1 MDLKELF
8 KDVTSFNKEAAM
20 KENMRMVELK
30 DSVTAQAFRD
40 AQTKLAS
47 YFGDIKIDS
56 PESNLTE
63 FSRNKLSGKMKA
75 MLSVSTTAGLKRLP
89 IHFVVKASVA
99 SMVETPEQVIAA
111 LENVEGS
118 IDKEVK
124 EILEKQKQMSAYHN
138 EDIEVKADGEKIPA
152 VQYRDMHTAI
162 HHLALFNTRDE
173 ALEAFERL
181 KQIQH
186 TEYPEGQEGED
197 GYIMDMYEAFAT
209 STGDIEVDYRTVQND
224 PEYDIVN
231 KDWVIDA
238 SAKNS
243 NIKVQAKKKEID
255 LGVRENTSASQFPV
269 KLLVYPK
276 TYLPELKKGDI
287 LNVGGFKYRYIGDE
301 PTISGDTEN
310 GINARFELVVSTKK
324 ASLNVTAADGDEA
337 KEEDKKE
344 DTKKSTLPEDTEQDI
359 EQAAKEKEEALDY
372 LKGLSKEDLSDK
384 EDDDIR
390 LDVMNFID
398 YNVPI
403 PTNYFKEMGA
413 RRPLALWYLS
423 LKSTPITDLEGDV
436 PAGIFKHIKDDP
448 KAAYNV
454 LKSHSTKSF
463 PNFDSL
469 PEFFKDILPK
479 SNDVVVTMIKE
490 HPEWLT
496 DKMAD
501 DLISS
506 SPSDAIEL
514 GIDFDGTNVKNP
526 AYQKFRDF
534 AKEQGVSNDIKSNEE
549 LDLPDGNPEDESVPN
564 VESEDPMDALE
575 EEKEYRKDQSQY
587 GTDLS
592 GLGLDDTLR
601 EKRQEEEDEANQ
613 NQDITDDGDDEGK
626 KKSKS
631 EVETDINK
639 EADVTDDLT
648 FEEDIHKMATSDNNN
663 NKRFTYDGSII
674 DDLKAK
680 FPELKNIPNEWI
692 EIVSEDWYGT
702 LKWAIDLDARSW
714 GLSNFAIRCFPT
726 KVTCDVEVSYY
737 ASAEAADKDE
747 STENSYTLE
756 YELTEIE
763 PEFNNVLE
771 SGSQLF
777 ANTLT
782 INDGGTTATV
792 GF

>member
-99 SMVETPEQVIAA
+99 SMVETPEQVVAA

-138 EDIEVKADGEKIPA
+138 DDIEEGIEEKKAEVKE
-152 VQYRDMHTAI
+152 
-162 HHLALFNTRDE
+162 E
-173 ALEAFERL
+173 
-181 KQIQH
+181 
-186 TEYPEGQEGED
+186 
-197 GYIMDMYEAFAT
+197 
-209 STGDIEVDYRTVQND
+209 
-224 PEYDIVN
+224 
-231 KDWVIDA
+231 
-238 SAKNS
+238 
-243 NIKVQAKKKEID
+243 IKVEAKKKEID

-648 FEEDIHKMATSDNNN
+648 FEEDIHKMATSDNN
-663 NKRFTYDGSII
+663 KRFTYDGSII

-680 FPELKNIPNEWI
+680 FPELKNIPDEWI

-782 INDGGTTATV
+782 IDDGGTTATV